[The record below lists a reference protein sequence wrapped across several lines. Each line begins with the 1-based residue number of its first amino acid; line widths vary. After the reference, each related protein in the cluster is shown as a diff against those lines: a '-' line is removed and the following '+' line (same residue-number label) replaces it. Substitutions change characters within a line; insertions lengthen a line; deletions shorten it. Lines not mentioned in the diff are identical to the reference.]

1 MKHYIPHICVA
12 IGVIIAQIMCLF
24 LEGSHIDNLFG
35 FFWSIVATVCLL
47 TSLYVLMMIPEIF
60 DLISSY
66 VQYLHI
72 KLKRKAND

>member
-35 FFWSIVATVCLL
+35 FYLNGVHSNTF
-47 TSLYVLMMIPEIF
+47 EIHHVF
-60 DLISSY
+60 
-66 VQYLHI
+66 Q
-72 KLKRKAND
+72 